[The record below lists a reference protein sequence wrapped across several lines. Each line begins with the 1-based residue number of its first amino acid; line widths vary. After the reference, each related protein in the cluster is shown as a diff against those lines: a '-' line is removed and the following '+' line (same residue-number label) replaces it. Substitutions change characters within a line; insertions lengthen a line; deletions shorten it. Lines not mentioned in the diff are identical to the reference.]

1 MGKIEWTDRSDW
13 NPIRGCTR
21 VSPGC
26 GGPGTQGGCYAEGMA
41 ARFSKPGQWGHG
53 FAEMRNGAPRWAGQ
67 VELQKDRV
75 ALPLSWRKPARVF
88 VSSTS
93 DVFHEAL
100 PDKAI
105 DKLFAVMA
113 LCPHLTFQVLTKRP
127 ERMRQWSLRN

>member
-53 FAEMRNGAPRWAGQ
+53 FAEMRNGAPRWAGK

-75 ALPLSWRKPARVF
+75 ALPLSWRKPAPSRSASHSIAPNMCAKPCFSRSSAMPPIAPVF
-88 VSSTS
+88 G
-93 DVFHEAL
+93 
-100 PDKAI
+100 KI
-105 DKLFAVMA
+105 
-113 LCPHLTFQVLTKRP
+113 
-127 ERMRQWSLRN
+127 